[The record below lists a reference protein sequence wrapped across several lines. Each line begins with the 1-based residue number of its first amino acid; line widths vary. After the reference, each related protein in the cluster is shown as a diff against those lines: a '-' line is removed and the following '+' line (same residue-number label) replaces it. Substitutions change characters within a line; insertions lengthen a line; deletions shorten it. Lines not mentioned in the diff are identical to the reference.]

1 MGFILLK
8 KVDIAVLTLQG
19 GEGGGAMPTS
29 WPMASTRTEAGGMTA
44 ALFVRVNMS

>member
-19 GEGGGAMPTS
+19 GEGGGQCQ
-29 WPMASTRTEAGGMTA
+29 
-44 ALFVRVNMS
+44 RVDPWLVLVQKPVE